1 MAYALGFVIAIAI
14 GLTGVGAGTLTTPLL
29 ILALG
34 VPARIAVGTSLI
46 FGAVVKIITS
56 PVYMAR
62 RQVDWRTLCLYA
74 RGRRSRSADR
84 RFHLLR
90 GVDGKVITGVIG
102 ATIVIVAV
110 FNLFRPSPEH
120 RRDKTKW
127 LALIALPI
135 GTEVGFSSAG
145 AGALGALSLLS
156 LTKLSAAAVVGTD
169 LVFGLVVS
177 LIGGGVNA
185 AMGTLDQADTA
196 ATAGWRNPGSHWRC
210 VSCGTPSIEAAPH
223 GAVGSHGAARREPV
237 LSRIL
242 PLARRRETD
251 SAQRAGPVVRRLACY
266 TETLRFLVIANAKN
280 LCPHIAV
287 DQPVYRCGQRPICLP
302 DGTGRACGDWT
313 ADVSTQIRAA

>member
-1 MAYALGFVIAIAI
+1 MAYTLGFLIAIAI

-62 RQVDWRTLCLYA
+62 RQVDWRTLSYMLI
-74 RGRRSRSADR
+74 GGVPGVLIGVSI
-84 RFHLLR
+84 LR
-90 GVDGKVITGVIG
+90 NVNGKAITGVIG
-102 ATIVIVAV
+102 ATIVVVGI
-110 FNLFRPSPEH
+110 FNLFRPSPEN
-120 RRDKTKW
+120 RRDKTTW

-156 LTKLSAAAVVGTD
+156 LTKLPAAAVVGTD

-185 AMGTLDQADTA
+185 ALGTLDRAVLFQLL
-196 ATAGWRNPGSHWRC
+196 AGGVPGAIAGAYMAGRL
-210 VSCGTPSIEAAPH
+210 PSKQLRMGLS
-223 GAVGSHGAARREPV
+223 GAMALLGA
-237 LSRIL
+237 
-242 PLARRRETD
+242 
-251 SAQRAGPVVRRLACY
+251 
-266 TETLRFLVIANAKN
+266 N
-280 LCPHIAV
+280 LF
-287 DQPVYRCGQRPICLP
+287 YRGFF
-302 DGTGRACGDWT
+302 
-313 ADVSTQIRAA
+313 S

>member
-1 MAYALGFVIAIAI
+1 MAYVLGFLIAVAI

-62 RQVDWRTLCLYA
+62 RQVDWRTLLFMLA
-74 RGRRSRSADR
+74 GGVPGVLIGV
-84 RFHLLR
+84 FILR

-102 ATIVIVAV
+102 ATIVVVAC
-110 FNLFRPSPEH
+110 FNLFRPAPEH

-156 LTKLSAAAVVGTD
+156 LTKLAPAAVVGTD

-185 AMGTLDQADTA
+185 AMGTLDRTILLQLL
-196 ATAGWRNPGSHWRC
+196 AGGVPGAIGGAYLAGHM
-210 VSCGTPSIEAAPH
+210 PSKPLRMGLS
-223 GAVGSHGAARREPV
+223 GAMALLGA
-237 LSRIL
+237 
-242 PLARRRETD
+242 
-251 SAQRAGPVVRRLACY
+251 
-266 TETLRFLVIANAKN
+266 N
-280 LCPHIAV
+280 LF
-287 DQPVYRCGQRPICLP
+287 YRGFFH
-302 DGTGRACGDWT
+302 
-313 ADVSTQIRAA
+313 